1 MTPPS
6 LYISTILKCKVLF
19 TNQTLSVSSHQGTC
33 VDGVNRYDCQ
43 CEPGFTGLR
52 CEQDV
57 DECASSPCHNGGTC
71 HDNVNGFSCRCMPG
85 NTGPL
90 CGVSSTGS
98 GKSVTPLTVSAT
110 SGSAGSLTTTAQTG
124 ILVIRVCETG
134 YTTYVSVCILV
145 CSVRVHVIK
154 GKKHLR
160 ISTRHLYERP
170 VNAVSTRLIPVSEPV
185 V

>member
-1 MTPPS
+1 MTGDKI
-6 LYISTILKCKVLF
+6 ISTLAVLF
-19 TNQTLSVSSHQGTC
+19 TKETLSVSSHQGTC

-43 CEPGFTGLR
+43 CERGFTGLH

-71 HDNVNGFSCRCMPG
+71 HDNVNGFSCHCMPG
-85 NTGPL
+85 YTGPL

-145 CSVRVHVIK
+145 CFRPLSKGRNFSEHSQNIHV
-154 GKKHLR
+154 
-160 ISTRHLYERP
+160 YERP
-170 VNAVSTRLIPVSEPV
+170 VNAFECIECIVK
-185 V
+185 